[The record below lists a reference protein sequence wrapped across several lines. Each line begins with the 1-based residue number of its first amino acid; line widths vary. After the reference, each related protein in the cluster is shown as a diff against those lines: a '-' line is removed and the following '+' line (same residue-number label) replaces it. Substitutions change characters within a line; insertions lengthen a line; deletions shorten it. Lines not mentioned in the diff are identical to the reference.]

1 MTDNLTTE
9 FILGGTDDD
18 IKAMLKVARSSFEKS
33 GSEYSFQLGHIK
45 DLDIDDL
52 LVQRDGKGNIK
63 IEAMGPFGKFEP
75 TLDLDIFKKM
85 ADAAPNGYF
94 KVTIDGDITYS
105 EHHAVAE
112 LKDGTLTFHS
122 SYYNYD
128 DSAAKI
134 RDILAE
140 ETEYDEDEDDYS
152 GFKEMF
158 KISSTDDEDEDD
170 DLELEDIFDD
180 FVSALDS
187 SLFEYE
193 DFTDLLDEYDAKTSL
208 SDESF
213 MDLLDGIGLAD
224 ADAIRDEVSTDTDY
238 EYHPNR

>member
-140 ETEYDEDEDDYS
+140 ETEYDED
-152 GFKEMF
+152 
-158 KISSTDDEDEDD
+158 D

-238 EYHPNR
+238 EYHPNK